1 MPQDA
6 TPTPST
12 GRPRSRAAFEFGL
25 DREKAFRQARR
36 HTALVRTLRFVL
48 PAVAVLMFVGY
59 AAFMQRTLRIN
70 FGDHKIEAKNI
81 TISRE
86 QLVIVDPRYSGFD
99 KQGGEF
105 EVKAATAEQDHKL
118 KGFVRL
124 KTIDGKMRDA
134 SRVTTTLKSPRGT
147 MDTNTNILELYERVD
162 VVASNGMSA
171 ELTRATVHA
180 KENRITSDEP
190 VLVRMP
196 SGTVRGKAMTIEQ
209 KKRQILFSGG
219 VEASL
224 KPQPKAATETPP
236 ASQDLRGSQRQGDAP
251 RSDAPIEVTASR
263 LFIDDNTKLA
273 TFAGNVVARQA
284 EQVMET
290 AELEIF
296 YDGQPPSGAGGQ
308 GLAAAADGAGRL
320 RRLASRTDVLLT
332 RGEERA
338 TGSAMDFDAVDNR
351 AILKGPVAISS
362 GPDRSATADQAEMD
376 NKNETILL
384 TGNVVVTQQ
393 RNVLKGRRLAVD
405 RKQGTINLSAPA
417 EGRLAKGQISALLY
431 QGEAPATAVKKGP
444 APAAPKT
451 GWAPSGALGA
461 MRGDPNQPIEIDAD
475 TLDVDDRKKTAVF
488 RGRVKAVQ
496 GDYVINTEE
505 LVATY
510 QGDGGLALGTPPSP
524 AAAAKDGQAKTSP
537 PKTSPPKTGAQLK
550 EVIAPRRV
558 EIVSKDGQRARGNS
572 AVFDT
577 KANTARLTGD
587 VILSHGTSVTQGNC
601 ALLDMTTGLMRI
613 IDACGFSSS
622 GTSAKP
628 GAAGPLTK
636 GRAQLVIVPG
646 MLKDEQKVLKDR
658 GRPDTK
664 AGMPGSGSA
673 GGGGSGSDWCAA
685 AGPATCA
692 ARKRPAD
699 RIWRQLE

>member
-48 PAVAVLMFVGY
+48 PAVAVLMCVGY
-59 AAFMQRTLRIN
+59 AAFMQQILRIN

-124 KTIDGKMRDA
+124 KAIDGKMRDA
-134 SRVTTTLKSPRGT
+134 SRVTTTVKSPRGT

-224 KPQPKAATETPP
+224 KPHPKAATETPP
-236 ASQDLRGSQRQGDAP
+236 AAQDLRGSQRQGDAP

-273 TFAGNVVARQA
+273 TFAGNVLARQA

-308 GLAAAADGAGRL
+308 GLAAAADGTGRL
-320 RRLASRTDVLLT
+320 RRLASRTDVVLT

-376 NKNETILL
+376 NENETILL

-417 EGRLAKGQISALLY
+417 DGRLAKGQISALLY
-431 QGEAPATAVKKGP
+431 QGEAPAAAAKKGP
-444 APAAPKT
+444 APAVPKT
-451 GWAPSGALGA
+451 GWAPSGALGG

-510 QGDGGLALGTPPSP
+510 QGDGGLALGAPPP
-524 AAAAKDGQAKTSP
+524 AAAPPPATGQTSP
-537 PKTSPPKTGAQLK
+537 SKTSPPKTGAQLK

-613 IDACGFSSS
+613 IDACGFSTS

-628 GAAGPLTK
+628 GAASPVTK
-636 GRAQLVIVPG
+636 GRAQLVIIPG
-646 MLKDEQKVLKDR
+646 MLKDEQKALNDR
-658 GRPDTK
+658 GRSDAK
-664 AGMPGSGSA
+664 AATPASGSA
-673 GGGGSGSDWCAA
+673 AVPPATPA
-685 AGPATCA
+685 AGGPPAPRRVPRENDLPTGFGGN
-692 ARKRPAD
+692 
-699 RIWRQLE
+699 